1 MASPR
6 KRNRV
11 LDELY
16 RFLDQSNISL
26 KNIKRLQIL
35 CQSADAAVRE
45 LALVIMQV
53 ALVFPRKRRRYIRM
67 LRENPPL
74 LQRLR
79 SFLDDDWWDE
89 LIVNQTFGDRPEYQL
104 KKLESSP
111 APPPVAPLQTNGLK
125 QVTVHTDGA
134 CRNNPGPGGWA
145 AILRYGHHVKELS
158 GAELAT
164 TNNRMELMAAL
175 AALRALKKKCAVEIF
190 TDSKYLRD
198 GITQWLANWKRNG
211 WRTIDRNPVKNQD
224 LWQQLEQ
231 QCAQHQITWRWLK
244 GHAGHRDN
252 ERCDQLA
259 RTQIARLVKSNSK
272 KSQLDQS

>member
-1 MASPR
+1 MGRPS

-16 RFLDQSNISL
+16 GFMDQSNISP
-26 KNIKRLQIL
+26 KNIKRLQTL
-35 CQSADAAVRE
+35 CQSGDAQVRE
-45 LALVIMQV
+45 LAIVIMQV
-53 ALVFPRKRRRYIRM
+53 ALVFPRKRRRYSRM
-67 LRENPPL
+67 MRENPPL
-74 LQRLR
+74 LQRLNT
-79 SFLDDDWWDE
+79 LLGDEWWDE
-89 LIVNQTFGDRPEYQL
+89 LIVKKTFADFPEHQL
-104 KKLESSP
+104 EKFERSP
-111 APPPVAPLQTNGLK
+111 APPPAPPPGPPVETNGLK

-145 AILRYGHHVKELS
+145 AILRYGTHVKELS

-198 GITQWLANWKRNG
+198 GITQWLAKWKRNG

-224 LWQQLEQ
+224 LWQQLDEH
-231 QCAQHQITWRWLK
+231 CAQHQIAWRWLK
-244 GHAGHRDN
+244 GHAGHREN

-259 RTQIARLVKSNSK
+259 RAEIARLLHSNSTK
-272 KSQLDQS
+272 G